1 MSEKKKKRTGLKIF
15 LVIFVLLILV
25 IAALGVDG
33 YLTYQ
38 GITEK
43 QDEFSAGTPTYS
55 LADDNKTITIS
66 IVVDSPKLGYIP
78 KQLKMTFEVYK
89 ETDLIDS
96 SEDTL
101 TLGESST
108 LTFVIVLTD
117 SDASTIGGG
126 GSITVTVKIIASP
139 VIFGLDLGNM
149 INALIFE
156 LGEETITI
164 EA

>member
-1 MSEKKKKRTGLKIF
+1 MTEKKKKRTGLKIF
-15 LVIFVLLILV
+15 LVILVLLILV
-25 IAALGVDG
+25 IAAVGADG

-66 IVVDSPKLGYIP
+66 IVVESPKLGYIP

-89 ETDLIDS
+89 GTDFIDS
-96 SEDTL
+96 AEDLL
-101 TLGESST
+101 TLGDSST
-108 LTFVIVLTD
+108 LVFVIELTET
-117 SDASTIGGG
+117 DATTIGGG
-126 GSITVTVKIIASP
+126 GSVSVTIKIIASP
-139 VIFGLDLGNM
+139 VIFGLDLGSL
-149 INALIFE
+149 IEDLIFE

-164 EA
+164 ET